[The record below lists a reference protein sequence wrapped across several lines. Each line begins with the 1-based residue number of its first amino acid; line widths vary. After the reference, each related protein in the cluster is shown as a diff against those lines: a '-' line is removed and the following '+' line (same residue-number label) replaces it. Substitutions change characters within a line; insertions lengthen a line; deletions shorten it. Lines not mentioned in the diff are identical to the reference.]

1 MNFIAHSMNVVQK
14 YFSWILFL
22 CFLFV
27 SSTISAQNE
36 TIRIKSKRAIYDSGT
51 ESKLDGVQI
60 IVYKNGTQEK
70 VEDAGNSGKFDFS
83 LPLGYLYDLKFSR
96 ADYVTKI
103 MRIDTR
109 NIPAEDRVNGFQLDM
124 EPSLFKYV
132 DGFNT
137 DILKEPMGKATFD
150 TQTNWITFDFE
161 YTESMKKKIEDEFNR
176 LADLAKD
183 GDKLKKE
190 FDKLVQ
196 EGDGKMKGTKYEEA
210 MNKYKSALGIFPDD
224 VPAQE
229 KYDEAERMYN
239 EQLASKNNDAQYT
252 QLIKDADALY
262 KKQDWENAKNKYS
275 EAVAIRNSENYPK
288 NQITEIDKKL
298 LEIENEKRFKAIVA
312 RADQEFKGENFETCI
327 NSYQEALRINSNDVY
342 SKKQIDAAK
351 LAMEAIAND
360 KNKQEEIERRY
371 KALLVSAD
379 DLFTKKQYLECIA
392 KYKSASEIKPN
403 EDYPIE
409 QIYKANKA
417 LDAGKTVVNTPPPA
431 EDPNLAEYKKLIA
444 EADVLFRES
453 NLNNETKLKES
464 RSKYTSALALKSSE
478 RYPTRQIETIDQAI
492 SSLNNSANNTGEN
505 WREKRLRQELEL
517 EEVRRL
523 KEQEL
528 KENRAARLAE
538 QVASQAKKDEEE
550 KNLELQKRQHIK
562 REVDLDAEKTV
573 EEFYRD
579 AQKKAEK
586 RKMLDVTIAK
596 TQDSTNQA
604 TYSAR
609 QNTAIKSSSENIN
622 VTYLQ
627 LQELHRKPTEGL
639 SENIDLVETSFQEV
653 EKRDIK
659 NRERQNIKIDSKT
672 EEINANKEISSSI
685 KDNDRL
691 ITQSINSIGREKENQ
706 EKQNQVAIQNK
717 KNKIEY
723 AEARIESQK
732 DITAQYKAKK
742 NQQLTES
749 TQDVQINIEEHSDQ
763 VQNIKKS
770 HDADLL
776 VAQNKI
782 QQGIEKQEV
791 AKTKEEQLLEKKR
804 MDINAN
810 VHAQNVKSIGL
821 KEKEEKAISRAI
833 IHIETEPSALSS
845 NTVVPEITEKSY
857 ETSQPSK
864 KVIETTVKK
873 GPKEIVYRKVV
884 SKLGTYYYKDST
896 NITEDQWQLET
907 FRK

>member
-1 MNFIAHSMNVVQK
+1 MNFIAHFMNLVQK

-27 SSTISAQNE
+27 SSSIFAQNE

-70 VEDAGNSGKFDFS
+70 VEDAGSSGKFDFS

-124 EPSLFKYV
+124 EPSLFKYI

-137 DILKEPMGKATFD
+137 DILKDPMGKATFD

-161 YTESMKKKIEDEFNR
+161 YTESMKKKIEDEFKR
-176 LADLAKD
+176 LADLAKN

-190 FDKLVQ
+190 FEKLVL
-196 EGDGKMKGTKYEEA
+196 EGDGKMTGTKYEEA
-210 MNKYKSALGIFPDD
+210 MNKYKSALALFPDD
-224 VPAQE
+224 LPAQE
-229 KYDEAERMYN
+229 KYEEAERKYK

-252 QLIKDADALY
+252 QLIKEADALY
-262 KKQDWENAKNKYS
+262 KKQDWENAKTKYS

-298 LEIENEKRFKAIVA
+298 LELENEKKFKALVA
-312 RADQEFKGENFETCI
+312 RADQEFNSENFETCI
-327 NSYQEALRINSNDVY
+327 NSYQEALLIKSNDVY

-351 LAMEAIAND
+351 LAMQAIAND
-360 KNKQEEIERRY
+360 KSKQEEIERRY
-371 KALLVSAD
+371 KALLASAD
-379 DLFTKKQYLECIA
+379 DLFAKKQYLECIA
-392 KYKSASEIKPN
+392 KYKSASEIKPS

-409 QIYKANKA
+409 QIDKANKA
-417 LDAGKTVVNTPPPA
+417 IDAGKTVVNTPPPA
-431 EDPNLAEYKKLIA
+431 EDPNLIEYKKLIA

-453 NLNNETKLKES
+453 NLNNESKLKDS
-464 RSKYTSALALKSSE
+464 RSKYASALALKSSE
-478 RYPTRQIETIDQAI
+478 RYPTRQIETIDQALAN
-492 SSLNNSANNTGEN
+492 LNRSADNTGEN
-505 WREKRLRQELEL
+505 WREKRLRQEREL

-523 KEQEL
+523 KEQTLE
-528 KENRAARLAE
+528 ESRAARLAE
-538 QVASQAKKDEEE
+538 QDAAQAKKDEDD
-550 KNLELQKRQHIK
+550 KNLELQNSQNIK

-579 AQKKAEK
+579 AQMKAEK

-596 TQDSTNQA
+596 AQDSTNQA
-604 TYSAR
+604 AYSAR
-609 QNTAIKSSSENIN
+609 QIASIKSSSENIN
-622 VTYLQ
+622 ITSLQ
-627 LQELHRKPTEGL
+627 MEELHRKPAEGL
-639 SENIDLVETSFQEV
+639 GKNIDQVQSSIQNGENRTN
-653 EKRDIK
+653 K
-659 NRERQNIKIDSKT
+659 NRETQNRKIESKT
-672 EEINANKEISSSI
+672 EDVDKNKETALSI
-685 KDNDRL
+685 NDNDRL
-691 ITQSINSIGREKENQ
+691 FTQNMGNIDREKETQ
-706 EKQNQVAIQNK
+706 EKQNEVAAQNE
-717 KNKIEY
+717 KNKIEF
-723 AEARIESQK
+723 AEAKIESQK
-732 DITAQYKAKK
+732 DINVQYTAKG
-742 NQQLTES
+742 NQQLS
-749 TQDVQINIEEHSDQ
+749 QSAQDVQANIERNYEQ
-763 VQNIKKS
+763 VENIKKS
-770 HDADLL
+770 QDADLL

-782 QQGIEKQEV
+782 QQDINKQEA
-791 AKTKEEQLLEKKR
+791 AKPKENELLEKKR
-804 MDINAN
+804 MEVNAN
-810 VHAQNVKSIGL
+810 LHAQNVKNIEQ
-821 KEKEEKAISRAI
+821 KEKEEKAINEAI
-833 IHIETEPSALSS
+833 IQRDTQPSSHS
-845 NTVVPEITEKSY
+845 TTVVPEITEKSY